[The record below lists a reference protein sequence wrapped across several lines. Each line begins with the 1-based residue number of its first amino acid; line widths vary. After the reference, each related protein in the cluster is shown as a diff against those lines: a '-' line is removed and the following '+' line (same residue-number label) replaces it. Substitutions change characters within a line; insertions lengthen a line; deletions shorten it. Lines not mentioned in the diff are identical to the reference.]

1 MSSKRMKILIFNFII
16 FNFNNEKGIRKLNVE
31 NIKNSFGGNENNISN
46 MVFENNFFK
55 EVNHEKENEINFKEF
70 KNMMYINYF
79 ISL

>member
-1 MSSKRMKILIFNFII
+1 MNI
-16 FNFNNEKGIRKLNVE
+16 E